1 MVLEYL
7 QHLINNVDILIVQ
20 FLYTNLNYPYIN
32 YIMESLTC
40 FGNIF
45 VWFVFCTIIYLI
57 GGEKSKELAKLC
69 ILAVIFSFC
78 LSESLKSLFNRPR
91 PDEVLN
97 INALTEHNSSSM
109 PSGHSA
115 VSFTIF
121 TLLTYKYG
129 YWWLFLGFSSLVALS
144 RVGLGVHYPSD
155 LIVGGIIGVLSAF
168 LFIYLEKKYLLKN
181 KTKQISNK
189 KLNKR
194 LNKKVDKRL
203 NKRLKY

>member
-1 MVLEYL
+1 MLEYL
-7 QHLINNVDILIVQ
+7 QQSINNVDILIVQ
-20 FLYTNLNYPYIN
+20 FLYTNLNHQYIN

-45 VWFVFCTIIYLI
+45 VWFVFCAIIYLI
-57 GGEKSKELAKLC
+57 GDEKSKRLAKLC
-69 ILAVIFSFC
+69 ILAVFFSFC
-78 LSESLKSLFNRPR
+78 LSESLKSIFNRPR
-91 PDEVLN
+91 PDELLN

-121 TLLTYKYG
+121 TIFTYKYG

-144 RVGLGVHYPSD
+144 RVVLGVHYPSD

-168 LFIYLEKKYLLKN
+168 LFIYLEKKFLLKD
-181 KTKQISNK
+181 TSKQRLNK

-194 LNKKVDKRL
+194 LDKRL
-203 NKRLKY
+203 DKRLKY